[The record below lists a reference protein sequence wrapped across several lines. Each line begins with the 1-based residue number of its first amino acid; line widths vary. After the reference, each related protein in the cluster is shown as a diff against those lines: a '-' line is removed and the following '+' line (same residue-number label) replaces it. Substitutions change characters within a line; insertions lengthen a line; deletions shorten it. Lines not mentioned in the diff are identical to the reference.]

1 MRRDDV
7 KSKKPQS
14 RWVPGQWG
22 VAPPIRCNCVCL
34 ISPTGWG
41 RGSARDQESRALLE
55 GERVSVGVQN
65 LKSMFKDQDSSCVN
79 LTDYVLCPIGCH
91 QEAIFTD

>member
-7 KSKKPQS
+7 KSKKSQS

-22 VAPPIRCNCVCL
+22 VAPPIRCNCACL

-41 RGSARDQESRALLE
+41 RGSAWDQESRALLE

-91 QEAIFTD
+91 QKAIFTD